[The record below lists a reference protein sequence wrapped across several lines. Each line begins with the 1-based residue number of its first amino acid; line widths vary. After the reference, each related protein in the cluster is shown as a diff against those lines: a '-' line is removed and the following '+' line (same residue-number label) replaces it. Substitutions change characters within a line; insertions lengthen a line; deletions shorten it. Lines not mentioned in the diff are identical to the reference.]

1 MQYRRCTLLIA
12 LAIGLALLEF
22 GIYNLPDNV
31 RLPGEIFAALFL
43 IVAFYWL
50 IPAAILGLLVAA
62 VFSLP
67 DKTEKLPILRF
78 AIRDLLWLTLVV
90 ATGAGWFAHISVF
103 EATRLKVEKVHN
115 EQMQRFS
122 QHLINAKALED
133 ARRIAPPPPPST
145 TDLP

>member
-22 GIYNLPDNV
+22 GIFNLPDNV

-62 VFSLP
+62 VFALP
-67 DKTEKLPILRF
+67 NKTEKLPILRF

-90 ATGAGWFAHISVF
+90 ATGAGWFAHIHVL
-103 EATRLKVEKVHN
+103 EARRLKVENH
-115 EQMQRFS
+115 
-122 QHLINAKALED
+122 
-133 ARRIAPPPPPST
+133 
-145 TDLP
+145 